1 MDYREYSKELLSRK
15 RNLTVAFSSLKEE
28 LEALEREKIQ
38 CKMLIE
44 RALGE
49 DSTEK
54 ALYEDRL
61 INILVDLEDCRFRKS
76 IVERD
81 LAKIEKG
88 MDALT
93 DYHRDVINQFFV
105 YRSPEAI
112 ECLTERWYKERATV
126 YRDRTRALEE
136 FTRCIYGVVQM

>member
-1 MDYREYSKELLSRK
+1 M
-15 RNLTVAFSSLKEE
+15 AFSSLKEE

-44 RALGE
+44 RAGE
-49 DSTEK
+49 DSAEK

-76 IVERD
+76 VVERD

-88 MDALT
+88 MGALN
-93 DYHRDVINQFFV
+93 DYHRDIINQCFV

-112 ECLTERWYKERATV
+112 ECLMEHWYKERATI